1 MHQRYRSSRLFS
13 ADEPYSSLLYLRHLC
28 HGDFGRLENSAT
40 LAGAQASSTQAMK
53 ARYVAPE
60 NNGLER

>member
-13 ADEPYSSLLYLRHLC
+13 ADEPHSSLLYLRHLC

-40 LAGAQASSTQAMK
+40 LAGLRLLNPSDESEIRRAGK
-53 ARYVAPE
+53 
-60 NNGLER
+60 